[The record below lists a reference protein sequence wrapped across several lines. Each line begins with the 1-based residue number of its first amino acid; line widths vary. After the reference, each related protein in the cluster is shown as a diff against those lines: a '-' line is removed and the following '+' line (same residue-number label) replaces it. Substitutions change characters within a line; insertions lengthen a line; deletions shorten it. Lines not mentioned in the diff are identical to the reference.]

1 MNNNYNRRLYNDI
14 GTDKF
19 SLDSQANKFYFM
31 GYSLFMILMSMALIL
46 SILLSEIF
54 QRIAG
59 IE

>member
-1 MNNNYNRRLYNDI
+1 MNKNYNRRLYNDI
-14 GTDKF
+14 VTDKL

-31 GYSLFMILMSMALIL
+31 GYLFFMILMSMALIL